1 MDILYFHSLLVITCT
16 YIIVKAYV
24 TYIVGKLYPNKEEN
38 EK

>member
-1 MDILYFHSLLVITCT
+1 MLYFHSLLVITCT